1 MKINKL
7 TQISEGLTRIPK
19 TTLAKVNQAKL
30 PESMISLLEQAPTK
44 DVADFASTLTD
55 HSSMLEA
62 GSIAS
67 DSISQ
72 VADHAGHSIFGGAMV
87 FRLINPIRDFAKGN
101 ISAGLKRTSVNIVDY
116 AIYKAR
122 LAYGGLGAIRGLIV
136 KMRGGNDAPDA
147 GLVNGFFYAMK
158 HWGNGR
164 RSVEEALINP
174 KQFWQALKNNPLNTQ
189 YAIYNEE
196 RQNWLNKQKQA
207 ILQKSEINRKS
218 IEDWGQARLQMLNSS
233 QEILRRM
240 IAREQVIQQAN
251 QKQMINVEI
260 SNNELIGKLESL
272 KALQQSLLND
282 YNKCVKEIKE
292 SMQSIP
298 SDSKEF
304 ETMQDIANLSNNYY
318 AEEFNN
324 INETINLA
332 DKILKFNE
340 LLHKKTSQKGFSR
353 IAGYDN
359 IKQILEDK
367 FIKPINSL
375 KKDNKQEFPNIIL
388 FYGPKGCGKTL
399 FTNALI
405 DEVQCNT
412 INIELTLNSEKDFNN
427 LQNAI
432 KKSKSLYTEK
442 GLYTIIRIDEL
453 DGFISDKSFKADEL
467 QKLIKSLNQEC
478 CTIVATTNYPNNV
491 NNNILNNIGVEKFY
505 IEPPVKKNIQ
515 EVLKYY
521 IEGFV
526 HSNINYQSLAE
537 ILQKKTNNNFFSN
550 AKIAES
556 IIYSLKEI
564 LMDTDETLN
573 QEYFENIMN
582 KIKPDIDKSTIK
594 YI

>member
-19 TTLAKVNQAKL
+19 TTLEKVNQAKL
-30 PESMISLLEQAPTK
+30 PESIISLLEQAPTK
-44 DVADFASTLTD
+44 DVTDLASTLTD

-62 GSIAS
+62 GSIAG

-72 VADHAGHSIFGGAMV
+72 VADQAGHSIFGGAMV

-101 ISAGLKRTSVNIVDY
+101 ISAGLKRTSVNIIDY
-116 AIYKAR
+116 AIYEAR
-122 LAYGGLGAIRGLIV
+122 LVYGGLGAIRGLIV
-136 KMRGGNDAPDA
+136 KMRGGDGAPDA
-147 GLVNGFFYAMK
+147 GLVKGFFYAMK
-158 HWGNGR
+158 HWGKGR

-189 YAIYNEE
+189 YAIYNKE
-196 RQNWLNKQKQA
+196 RQSWLNKQKQA

-233 QEILRRM
+233 QEILRHM

-251 QKQMINVEI
+251 QKQMINMEI

-272 KALQQSLLND
+272 KDLQQSLLND

-292 SMQSIP
+292 TMQSIP

-478 CTIVATTNYPNNV
+478 CTIVATTNYPNKV

-521 IEGFV
+521 IEG
-526 HSNINYQSLAE
+526 L
-537 ILQKKTNNNFFSN
+537 
-550 AKIAES
+550 
-556 IIYSLKEI
+556 
-564 LMDTDETLN
+564 
-573 QEYFENIMN
+573 
-582 KIKPDIDKSTIK
+582 
-594 YI
+594 

>member
-147 GLVNGFFYAMK
+147 GLVSGFFYAMK

-292 SMQSIP
+292 TMQSIP

>member
-292 SMQSIP
+292 TMQSIP

-332 DKILKFNE
+332 DKILKFNK

>member
-251 QKQMINVEI
+251 QKQLINVEI

-292 SMQSIP
+292 TMQSIP